1 MKVTSVFHKS
11 KIMYMPMFPF
21 NKADKLSTPISHLV
35 KKGGV
40 NEGEEICLTMM
51 AANPAG
57 DGEDIELPKTKI
69 LF

>member
-1 MKVTSVFHKS
+1 
-11 KIMYMPMFPF
+11 MPMFPF
-21 NKADKLSTPISHLV
+21 NKADKLSTPFSNLV

-40 NEGEEICLTMM
+40 NKGEEICLTLM